1 MVGYIDVKQQET
13 YQKLK
18 NRGCTATATTITV
31 TTNKSNNNSN
41 NYNSNVSNTNVII
54 IIIIIKIKIG
64 KALKKLKVALH
75 IVHNIYTSKYS
86 SVIRCIVGLIHQ
98 CIYILQHIRFTLLI
112 YRVGL

>member
-41 NYNSNVSNTNVII
+41 NYNSNVSNTNVI

>member
-41 NYNSNVSNTNVII
+41 NSNSNVSNTNVI

-98 CIYILQHIRFTLLI
+98 CIYILQHVRFTLLI

>member
-54 IIIIIKIKIG
+54 IIIIKIKIG
-64 KALKKLKVALH
+64 KALKNLKVALH

>member
-1 MVGYIDVKQQET
+1 MGYIDVKQQET

-54 IIIIIKIKIG
+54 IIIIKIEIG